1 MTGPRFEE
9 VNVMIWA
16 ASVNT
21 SFPQNI
27 GYWD

>member
-1 MTGPRFEE
+1 MIGTRFEE
-9 VNVMIWA
+9 VNVMIGA
-16 ASVNT
+16 ASVNK